1 MARGQ
6 NPPWFMAT
14 TIIIILTLQLFLQ
27 HPFSVRDSKQT
38 PENSPL
44 KHARRL
50 GIHQV
55 EAEVQRLDA
64 LGRVL
69 LAETVDEGEGVDLFA
84 TSEVS
89 RLCRFM

>member
-1 MARGQ
+1 MDFCNFFQ
-6 NPPWFMAT
+6 IFFFYHVNST
-14 TIIIILTLQLFLQ
+14 Q
-27 HPFSVRDSKQT
+27 V
-38 PENSPL
+38 ENSGPITSPL
-44 KHARRL
+44 
-50 GIHQV
+50 

-89 RLCRFM
+89 LNSRFMQISW